1 METSRMTDGVWI
13 ARRSLR
19 MSLVRSHIMSDGLAT
34 ECCLHAVLIDLCLDN
49 SRNLDVLHCNYM
61 C

>member
-1 METSRMTDGVWI
+1 
-13 ARRSLR
+13 
-19 MSLVRSHIMSDGLAT
+19 MSDGLAT